1 MEENFWN
8 SDQEFAKK
16 IRTIYLIS
24 ETFEIQAWSQEFT
37 NILQSLEPFIRTVKK
52 GQLLEQ
58 NVFFNFF
65 QEVSQIRTIKK
76 YILQIRKNNWDLET
90 YSKKLEKY
98 RSPFFQKK

>member
-1 MEENFWN
+1 MENFWN

-37 NILQSLEPFIRTVKK
+37 NILQSIEPFIRTVK

-58 NVFFNFF
+58 NGFFNFF
-65 QEVSQIRTIKK
+65 QEVSQIRTIRT
-76 YILQIRKNNWDLET
+76 IVTQIGTNSWDLET